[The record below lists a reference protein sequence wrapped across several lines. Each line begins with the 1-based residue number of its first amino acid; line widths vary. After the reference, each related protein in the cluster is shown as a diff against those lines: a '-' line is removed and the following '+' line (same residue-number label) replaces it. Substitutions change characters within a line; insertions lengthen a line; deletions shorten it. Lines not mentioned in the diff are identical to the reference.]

1 VRFGVTIIT
10 TDLVWRIDELAPE
23 VEARGFSSLFVPE
36 HTHIPTSRRTPP
48 ATGEAE
54 LAEHYKRML
63 DPFVALA
70 AASSVTSNL
79 RLGTG
84 IALLAQREPIV
95 TAKAIATLDHL
106 SDGRVDLGIGYGWNV
121 DEMEQHGVDP
131 ARRRDVVREHV
142 LAMRALWTD
151 EEAEFHGEF
160 VDFSSSWQWPK
171 PVQPGGPPVLMGGAP
186 GPKLFAAIA
195 EYCDG
200 WLPFGGAGVREA
212 RPALRD
218 AFERVGRDPDTLRII
233 PFGTLYDAGKVEYYA
248 SLGIDEIVLRIAA
261 GPREPVLAELD
272 RLAAAIDAGR

>member
-10 TDLVWRIDELAPE
+10 TDLVWRIDELAPA
-23 VEARGFSSLFVPE
+23 VEARGFTSLYLPE

-48 ATGEAE
+48 ATGEDE

-70 AASSVTSNL
+70 AASSVTTHL

-84 IALLAQREPIV
+84 IALVAQRDPIV

-106 SDGRVDLGIGYGWNV
+106 SDGRVELGVGYGWNV
-121 DEMEQHGVDP
+121 DEMEHHGVAP
-131 ARRRDVVREHV
+131 ARRRDVAREHV
-142 LAMRALWTD
+142 LAMRALWTE

-160 VDFSSSWQWPK
+160 VDFSPSWQWPK

-200 WLPFGGAGVREA
+200 WLPFGGGGVREA
-212 RPALRD
+212 LPGLRD
-218 AFERVGRDPDTLRII
+218 AFERVSRDPATLRII
-233 PFGTLYDAGKVEYYA
+233 PFGTLYDPGKVDYYA
-248 SLGIDEIVLRIAA
+248 SLGIQEIVLRIAA
-261 GPREPVLAELD
+261 GPRDPVLAELD
-272 RLAAAIDAGR
+272 RLADLIAR

>member
-1 VRFGVTIIT
+1 VRYGVTIIT

-23 VEARGFSSLFVPE
+23 IEARGFTSFYVPE

-48 ATGEAE
+48 ATGEDE

-70 AASSVTSNL
+70 AASSVTSTM

-84 IALLAQREPIV
+84 IALVAQREPIV
-95 TAKAIATLDHL
+95 TAKMIATLDLL
-106 SDGRVDLGIGYGWNV
+106 SDGRVDLGIGSGWNV

-151 EEAEFHGEF
+151 EEAEFHGAF
-160 VDFSSSWQWPK
+160 VDFSPSWQWPK
-171 PVQPGGPPVLMGGAP
+171 PVQPGGPPGLMGGAP
-186 GPKLFAAIA
+186 GPKLFASIA

-212 RPALRD
+212 LPALRD
-218 AFERVGRDPDTLRII
+218 ACERVDRDPSELRII
-233 PFGTLYDAGKVEYYA
+233 PFGTLYDASKVDYYA
-248 SLGIDEIVLRIAA
+248 SLGIEEIVLRIPA
-261 GPREPVLAELD
+261 GTRDVVLAELD
-272 RLAAAIDAGR
+272 RLAAVIHAGR

>member
-23 VEARGFSSLFVPE
+23 IEARGFSSFYVPE

-48 ATGEAE
+48 ATGEDE

-63 DPFVALA
+63 DPFIALA
-70 AASSVTSNL
+70 AASSVTTNL

-95 TAKAIATLDHL
+95 TAKAIATLDFL
-106 SDGRVDLGIGYGWNV
+106 SRGRVELGIGAGWNLEEV
-121 DEMEQHGVDP
+121 EQHGVDP
-131 ARRRDVVREHV
+131 KRRRDVMREHV
-142 LAMRALWTD
+142 LAMRALWTS
-151 EEAEFHGEF
+151 EIGEFHGEF
-160 VDFSSSWQWPK
+160 VDFSPSWQWPK

-200 WLPFGGAGVREA
+200 WLPFGGAGVRDA
-212 RPALRD
+212 LPALH
-218 AFERVGRDPDTLRII
+218 AACENAGRDPSELRII
-233 PFGTLYDAGKVEYYA
+233 PFGTFYDAGKVDYYA
-248 SLGIDEIVLRIAA
+248 SLGIEEIVLRVPA
-261 GPREPVLAELD
+261 GTRDPVLAELD
-272 RLAAAIDAGR
+272 RLAALVNP